1 MVAQSSLL
9 AMGPL
14 HPISVAVRTGIEP
27 GSRPWT
33 ARSVRVPL
41 THLSRSMR
49 SMHQRGLS
57 IESVRFDY
65 TDKNTVAVK
74 EAPAKPEGKASTT
87 RNGKTADKTEDT
99 PNAPEKAVKKASR
112 RRKR

>member
-1 MVAQSSLL
+1 MVAQTSLL

-14 HPISVAVRTGIEP
+14 HTTSVAVRTGIEP
-27 GSRPWT
+27 GSRPWS
-33 ARSVRVPL
+33 ARSVRIPL

-49 SMHQRGLS
+49 SMHQRGLA

-65 TDKNTVAVK
+65 AEGNAPVADETPVKPDVK
-74 EAPAKPEGKASTT
+74 ESAKATKASQ
-87 RNGKTADKTEDT
+87 TA
-99 PNAPEKAVKKASR
+99 EKPPKKASR

>member
-1 MVAQSSLL
+1 MVAQTSLL

-14 HPISVAVRTGIEP
+14 HTTSVAVRTGIEP
-27 GSRPWT
+27 GSRPWS

-49 SMHQRGLS
+49 SMHQRGLI

-65 TDKNTVAVK
+65 ANGNGGIAETTAAKPVVK
-74 EAPAKPEGKASTT
+74 ESAPKESPATE
-87 RNGKTADKTEDT
+87 KTA
-99 PNAPEKAVKKASR
+99 KKASR

>member
-1 MVAQSSLL
+1 
-9 AMGPL
+9 MGPL

-27 GSRPWT
+27 GSRPWS
-33 ARSVRVPL
+33 ARSVRIPL

-49 SMHQRGLS
+49 SMHQRGLA

-65 TDKNTVAVK
+65 SEGNAVLTEETPSEPVVK
-74 EAPAKPEGKASTT
+74 ETATKVSQTAEKPG
-87 RNGKTADKTEDT
+87 
-99 PNAPEKAVKKASR
+99 KKASR